1 MNNIKCEIC
10 DIKYR
15 DWMCKNS
22 LWFEIVCKTY
32 KYLCLNCFTN
42 LLDDSNLWFLKLA
55 KYKKE
60 K

>member
-1 MNNIKCEIC
+1 MKCEIC
-10 DIKYR
+10 DVEYK

-22 LWFEIVCKTY
+22 LWLEVVCKTY
-32 KYLCLNCFTN
+32 THLCLNCFTD

-60 K
+60 TK